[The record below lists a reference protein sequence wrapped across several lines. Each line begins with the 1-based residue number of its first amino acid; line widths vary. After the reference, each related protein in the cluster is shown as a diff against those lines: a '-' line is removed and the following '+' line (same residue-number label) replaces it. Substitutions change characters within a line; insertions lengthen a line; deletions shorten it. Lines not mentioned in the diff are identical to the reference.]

1 MAVRPTVKPSFDK
14 HIRLMFRSIDILHM
28 GQRFDLR
35 AYEDVKAFSNDILER
50 LKELDNRK
58 VMPPIEDGGPWPEEW
73 IALFERWIDAGY
85 PR

>member
-1 MAVRPTVKPSFDK
+1 MAVRPSFDN
-14 HIRLMFRSIDILHM
+14 HIRLMFRSIDIRHM
-28 GQRFDLR
+28 QSVKFDLSD
-35 AYEDVKAFSNDILER
+35 YEDVKAFSNDILKR
-50 LKELDNRK
+50 LKETDDSK